1 MLAGHTDLNPRLQ
14 SDLAKPD
21 SAGGPI
27 ATHRLNYEASDPI
40 LQTCNRLGFRNAPQN
55 KVFVIFI
62 PAYLDGFDGLINIP
76 YYEALSGCDLGVFPS
91 YYEPWGY
98 TPLESAAYAVPT
110 VTTDQA
116 GFGVWVQQNIGET
129 TGLSS

>member
-1 MLAGHTDLNPRLQ
+1 MT
-14 SDLAKPD
+14 
-21 SAGGPI
+21 
-27 ATHRLNYEASDPI
+27 
-40 LQTCNRLGFRNAPQN
+40 
-55 KVFVIFI
+55 
-62 PAYLDGFDGLINIP
+62 

-116 GFGVWVQQNIGET
+116 GFGLWAKQTAAATAGSFFSIVKG
-129 TGLSS
+129 SRRA